1 MRAFS
6 HLAAAAALSLLA
18 GPVAAQS
25 PGQDQQPG
33 QRFEIRP
40 SELPKPFAGK
50 SGRGFSQRVA
60 RGERAPRAPDG
71 FTVSLFAE
79 GLAHPR
85 KLFVLDSGDVL
96 LAEQRAGRITLLR
109 DADGNGRA
117 ETVQRFARGF
127 SEPFGMGLVPAGK
140 DRGDLLVADAEGIWR
155 MPFGKGKGGVPSA
168 GRRVAVT
175 ERGVFGVPG
184 GHSTRS
190 LVADPRDGT
199 LYAGVGSAGNIDE
212 EPEPRATIQAFD
224 ADGSGQRTFAS
235 GTRNPVGMH
244 LHPSTGRLWTVVQE
258 RDGMGNDLVPD
269 YLTEV
274 REGDFYGWPYAYA
287 DGKPMPGFAERAP
300 DKVAATKTPKLMF
313 QAHSSA
319 MDFAFV
325 PDSWPKAYRGDAIV
339 ALKGSWNRM
348 PPTGYKLVRAKF
360 ENGEPAG
367 WYDNFL
373 TGFWVAG
380 TKRAQ
385 VWGRPASVAFLPDG
399 GLLVAD
405 DTGGTVW
412 KVTPPDPQRTGATD

>member
-1 MRAFS
+1 M
-6 HLAAAAALSLLA
+6 
-18 GPVAAQS
+18 
-25 PGQDQQPG
+25 
-33 QRFEIRP
+33 
-40 SELPKPFAGK
+40 
-50 SGRGFSQRVA
+50 
-60 RGERAPRAPDG
+60 
-71 FTVSLFAE
+71 
-79 GLAHPR
+79 
-85 KLFVLDSGDVL
+85 
-96 LAEQRAGRITLLR
+96 
-109 DADGNGRA
+109 
-117 ETVQRFARGF
+117 
-127 SEPFGMGLVPAGK
+127 
-140 DRGDLLVADAEGIWR
+140 
-155 MPFGKGKGGVPSA
+155 GKGAGGMPSA
-168 GRRVAVT
+168 GPRVAVT
-175 ERGVFGVPG
+175 QRGVFGVPD

-244 LHPSTGRLWTVVQE
+244 LHPSTGRLWAVVQE

-274 REGDFYGWPYAYA
+274 RQGDFYGWPYAYA

-339 ALKGSWNRM
+339 ALKGSWNRT

-412 KVTPPDPQRTGATD
+412 KVTPPDPERTGATD